1 MATTLARFKGEGRN
15 QAPVHLQPGRRS
27 VLHQLPMPDA
37 CDTCLVRNNCRQ
49 HRPEASNITEAK
61 EILFYSYLELR
72 RPSLSLPGSAPT
84 SPRGHLPPPPHSA
97 PCSPLLSPVTPASPD
112 YSSFSLLT
120 PTMGEDGPVCR
131 KCHRDKVGGA
141 HALCRTG
148 YNYCN
153 YPDHR
158 PDCPGCPPM
167 PTPCTQPSDTPLPP
181 SPGGEGQAKATTT
194 TTTTTT
200 VTGCRPS
207 TGVVATASLL
217 NSLNSLVAANQ
228 QHQAPP
234 QHPPYSGPS
243 MEHLRREHGATADAI
258 MANLRELVPA
268 LAPAPSATL
277 APTPLPSSHLQQQSV
292 LQEVASLEARLANLR
307 TSLHTQHLP
316 QAAPPSYGAPPPSYS
331 ATLPSYGVPLPPYGA
346 PLPSYSAPLQH
357 QHPPPQ
363 YATAEEYLRTQQRL
377 PAASPAEEVMQQLV
391 RLLQPSTTLTPPSSQ
406 HCFIPT
412 PPAAAAPPH
421 RGGAAGKSTR
431 AAEWA
436 KLCKAPHAS
445 KASADRVNQNL
456 WSFGFIKHLVATKTG
471 VLPPLPQ
478 EEEVA
483 RLRHF
488 LDIMETT
495 ALHSSGSDFQ
505 CHGWQIARDYDARV
519 MADLEQGEVS
529 WSTIATAASVTRN
542 YNQAVHCNSKPAP
555 VTRRGGQG
563 GGADDGDAPRICKSY
578 NEGTCTFEAANP
590 SRPCKFSHICSH
602 CAAAGFS
609 FQHKQVDCRHRRSG
623 ARRGSASTTPATT
636 ASQQS

>member
-1 MATTLARFKGEGRN
+1 MAGGGGD
-15 QAPVHLQPGRRS
+15 QASVFLQPAEDL
-27 VLHQLPMPDA
+27 VLPQSSAWVTCSSLPSASSTMA
-37 CDTCLVRNNCRQ
+37 TCLVSSLTTSVTCSPSNTFATSSTSMSSE
-49 HRPEASNITEAK
+49 RPLSSVAP
-61 EILFYSYLELR
+61 
-72 RPSLSLPGSAPT
+72 PSLPSYVAPT
-84 SPRGHLPPPPHSA
+84 P
-97 PCSPLLSPVTPASPD
+97 
-112 YSSFSLLT
+112 SLL
-120 PTMGEDGPVCR
+120 EF
-131 KCHRDKVGGA
+131 
-141 HALCRTG
+141 L
-148 YNYCN
+148 
-153 YPDHR
+153 
-158 PDCPGCPPM
+158 
-167 PTPCTQPSDTPLPP
+167 
-181 SPGGEGQAKATTT
+181 
-194 TTTTTT
+194 
-200 VTGCRPS
+200 
-207 TGVVATASLL
+207 
-217 NSLNSLVAANQ
+217 
-228 QHQAPP
+228 
-234 QHPPYSGPS
+234 
-243 MEHLRREHGATADAI
+243 I
-258 MANLRELVPA
+258 PA
-268 LAPAPSATL
+268 LAANREQQAAPSPPLHSTLPGAT
-277 APTPLPSSHLQQQSV
+277 SDHHQQQAAM
-292 LQEVASLEARLANLR
+292 LAEVASLEARLA
-307 TSLHTQHLP
+307 SLKSSHH
-316 QAAPPSYGAPPPSYS
+316 APHGATPPSYSVPLPSYGAPPPLYS
-331 ATLPSYGVPLPPYGA
+331 A

-357 QHPPPQ
+357 LHPPPQ